1 MFAGG
6 PTTTSSATQKQR
18 QSTAVTQPA
27 TAAESTTAPGT
38 ATSASEA
45 VNVSTPSSLTGFL
58 APGGQLPVHK
68 DGTNGQ
74 APLHK
79 DATAGQVPAS
89 HKDGGGVVVT
99 GKPSIVKVT
108 LSPPGQQGPPQLQQ
122 QQQLQQ
128 QSQHQRPLQATPEDA
143 KYPKSGANNHQQAY
157 QLPSPTR
164 STDAFQSTPFKTSSA
179 SDWYYVNYNKT
190 NVEPFVSKTSSTAS
204 RAGRPPTIS
213 ATAAIAV
220 TALTAVSSFG
230 RSPATLVIPYCTLT
244 YILYYYYCH
253 NFYY

>member
-1 MFAGG
+1 
-6 PTTTSSATQKQR
+6 
-18 QSTAVTQPA
+18 
-27 TAAESTTAPGT
+27 
-38 ATSASEA
+38 
-45 VNVSTPSSLTGFL
+45 VSTPSSLTGFL

-68 DGTNGQ
+68 DGTSAQ
-74 APLHK
+74 APAHK
-79 DATAGQVPAS
+79 DATTGQVLAS

-108 LSPPGQQGPPQLQQ
+108 LSPPGQQGPPQSQQ

-128 QSQHQRPLQATPEDA
+128 QLQHQRPHAAAEDS
-143 KYPKSGANNHQQAY
+143 KYVKSGSNNHQQAY

-164 STDAFQSTPFKTSSA
+164 STDTFQSTPFKTSSA

-213 ATAAIAV
+213 TTAAIAA
-220 TALTAVSSFG
+220 TALTAVSGFG
-230 RSPATLVIPYCTLT
+230 RSPATLVIPYCTST
-244 YILYYYYCH
+244 YILYYYYYH